1 MLKAI
6 LRLTKQSFIY
16 GIGQVLSKAII
27 IILLPLHTNFINPG
41 EYGVFNVLLVF
52 IGFMAIAY
60 SFGLNTAFLQ
70 FYLLE
75 PDQRKKDTYF
85 SSAFFATV
93 IIACVLSLFIYSFK
107 ASLANLLFHNEQY
120 KNLMNLV
127 VIILTFD
134 AFILLSKNI
143 LRAEERSVFYAF
155 VSIFNVAINCILNI
169 IFVVHFRYGVQGI
182 LIAYLIASGITFLLL
197 VPITFKHLSSTF
209 SMEMLRKM
217 LVFGLPFLPSMLA
230 LFLIDSIDRNLI
242 ERYLGLEAA
251 GIYGAGYKVSLVI
264 KLFINAFNVAWVP
277 FFLSMA
283 NDENAKN
290 IFSKVLTYFTI
301 ISSFVFLF
309 FSMFMDQIVKV
320 KFFGYSIVGKEYWG
334 SLQIVP
340 VVILA
345 YVFYGFYVNFQV
357 SIFLKQKT
365 KYFAYINIAGAVV
378 NIVSNIYL
386 IPAFKLMGAAY
397 ATLLS
402 YLLMAVWLYVITQ
415 RIYPIPYELKK
426 ILKIGL
432 ISLIIFIIYQYAFIP
447 NTIVFKS
454 CLIFSY
460 VLFMYLFK
468 IFDAKEIQT
477 FKYLMKKF
485 HGKISTR

>member
-41 EYGVFNVLLVF
+41 DYGVFNVLLVF
-52 IGFMAIAY
+52 MGFMAIAY

-75 PDQRKKDTYF
+75 SDARKKDKYF
-85 SSAFFATV
+85 SSAFYVTI
-93 IIACVLSLFIYSFK
+93 IIAVVLSLFIYSFK
-107 ASLANLLFHNEQY
+107 ASISKLLFHAAQY
-120 KNLMNLV
+120 QDLMNLV
-127 VIILTFD
+127 ILILTFD
-134 AFILLSKNI
+134 SLILLAKNI
-143 LRAEERSVFYAF
+143 LRAEERAFFYAF

-169 IFVVHFRYGVQGI
+169 IFVVYLRNGVKGI
-182 LIAYLIASGITFLLL
+182 LIAYLLSSAATFLFLL
-197 VPITFKHLSSTF
+197 PITLKHLSATI
-209 SMEMLRKM
+209 SMELLKKM
-217 LVFGLPFLPSMLA
+217 LIFGLPFLPSTLA

-242 ERYLGLEAA
+242 EHYLGLEAA

-277 FFLSMA
+277 FFLSIA
-283 NDENAKN
+283 DDENAKN
-290 IFSKVLTYFTI
+290 IFSKVLTFFTI

-309 FSMFMDQIVKV
+309 FSMFTDQIVRV

-345 YVFYGFYVNFQV
+345 YVFYGFYINFQV

-365 KYFAYINIAGAVV
+365 RYFAYINIAGAVV

-386 IPAFKLMGAAY
+386 IPTLKLMGAAY

-402 YLLMAVWLYVITQ
+402 YVLMAVWLYIITQ
-415 RIYPIPYELKK
+415 RIYPIQYELKK
-426 ILKIGL
+426 IVKIGL
-432 ISLIIFIIYQYAFIP
+432 ISLIIFIAYQRVKFIDMMALKA
-447 NTIVFKS
+447 I
-454 CLIFSY
+454 LIFLY
-460 VLFMYLFK
+460 GALIYLFK
-468 IFDAKEIQT
+468 IFDANEIQT
-477 FKYLMKKF
+477 LKYLVKKF
-485 HGKISTR
+485 HGKISAR

>member
-41 EYGVFNVLLVF
+41 DYGVFNLLLVF
-52 IGFMAIAY
+52 MGFMAIAY

-75 PDQRKKDTYF
+75 SDARKKDNYF
-85 SSAFFATV
+85 SSAFYVTLM
-93 IIACVLSLFIYSFK
+93 IAFVLSLLIYSFK
-107 ASLANLLFHNEQY
+107 APLSKVLFHSEQY
-120 KNLMNLV
+120 QDLMNLV
-127 VIILTFD
+127 ILILTFD
-134 AFILLSKNI
+134 SLILLCKNI
-143 LRAEERSVFYAF
+143 LRAEERAMFYAF
-155 VSIFNVAINCILNI
+155 ISIFNVAINCILNI
-169 IFVVHFRYGVQGI
+169 IFVVYLRAGVQGI
-182 LIAYLIASGITFLLL
+182 LIAYLLSSIATLLL
-197 VPITFKHLSSTF
+197 LLPITLQHLSATISI
-209 SMEMLRKM
+209 ELLKKM
-217 LVFGLPFLPSMLA
+217 LVFGLPLLPSTLA

-277 FFLSMA
+277 FFLSLS
-283 NDENAKN
+283 NDENAKQ

-309 FSMFMDQIVKV
+309 FSMFMNQIVK
-320 KFFGYSIVGKEYWG
+320 FRIFGYCLVGQEYWG

-365 KYFAYINIAGAVV
+365 GLFAYINMVGAIV
-378 NIVSNIYL
+378 NIVSNIFL

-397 ATLLS
+397 ATLLA
-402 YLLMAVWLYVITQ
+402 YVIMAIWLYFITQ

-432 ISLIIFIIYQYAFIP
+432 ISLIIFIAYRRIEFIDLMALKVILIFLYGAFI
-447 NTIVFKS
+447 
-454 CLIFSY
+454 
-460 VLFMYLFK
+460 YLFK
-468 IFDAKEIQT
+468 IFDAREIQT
-477 FKYLMKKF
+477 LKYLVKKF
-485 HGKISTR
+485 HGKISAR

>member
-16 GIGQVLSKAII
+16 GIGQVLSKAIV

-60 SFGLNTAFLQ
+60 SFGLNIAFLQ

-75 PDQRKKDTYF
+75 PDLKKKNKYF
-85 SSAFFATV
+85 SSAFFITLL
-93 IIACVLSLFIYSFK
+93 IALVLSLFIYSFK
-107 ASLANLLFHNEQY
+107 ASLAKLLFHTEQY
-120 KNLMNLV
+120 KYLMNLV
-127 VIILTFD
+127 IVILSFD
-134 AFILLSKNI
+134 ALILLSKNI
-143 LRAEERSVFYAF
+143 LRAEERAVFYGF
-155 VSIFNVAINCILNI
+155 VSIFNVAINCVLNI
-169 IFVVHFRYGVQGI
+169 IFVVHYRYGVKGI
-182 LIAYLIASGITFLLL
+182 LIAYLLSSAVTFLFLL
-197 VPITFKHLSSTF
+197 PITVKHLSATISI
-209 SMEMLRKM
+209 EMLRKM
-217 LVFGLPFLPSMLA
+217 LIFGLPFLPSTLA

-283 NDENAKN
+283 DDENAKN
-290 IFSKVLTYFTI
+290 IYSKVLTYFTI
-301 ISSFVFLF
+301 ICSFVFLF
-309 FSMFMDQIVKV
+309 FSMFMDQIVRV
-320 KFFGYSIVGKEYWG
+320 KIFGYTIVGQEYWG

-357 SIFLKQKT
+357 SIFLKHKT
-365 KYFAYINIAGAVV
+365 KYFAYINIAGAAV

-386 IPAFKLMGAAY
+386 IPTLKLMGAAY

-402 YLLMAVWLYVITQ
+402 YVLMAVWLYIITQ
-415 RIYPIPYELKK
+415 RIYPIQYELKK

-432 ISLIIFIIYQYAFIP
+432 ISLIIFLTYQCVDLP
-447 NTIVFKS
+447 NAMMLKTI
-454 CLIFSY
+454 LIFIFGLSI
-460 VLFMYLFK
+460 YLFK
-468 IFDAKEIQT
+468 ILDAKEIQT
-477 FKYLMKKF
+477 LKYLVKKF